1 MFMSKMKI
9 RVHEGFGGPC
19 TPKELKHELSKVVA
33 DFHKYI
39 GEHMGFDRYDGTVAY
54 YITDLGYNS
63 TEDDKK
69 EALDVLDLMQ
79 NELLQLRG
87 MIEDTPVPAPVQENH
102 DGYPEGFS
110 NEGPYRIRNRSTGAY
125 LTATFPGGKPSWS
138 IDVNPMKFLSRTEAG
153 AMIKEL
159 REMGEDTDMKRIE
172 VVKV

>member
-1 MFMSKMKI
+1 MGKMKI

-39 GEHMGFDRYDGTVAY
+39 GEHMGFDRYDGTVAT
-54 YITDLGYNS
+54 YITEMGYIS

-69 EALDVLDLMQ
+69 EALDVIDLMQ

-87 MIEDTPVPAPVQENH
+87 MIEDTPVPTPVQENH

-110 NEGPYRIRNRSTGAY
+110 NEGPYRIRKRSTGEY

-138 IDVNPMKFLSRTEAG
+138 INVNPMKFLSRTEAG

>member
-1 MFMSKMKI
+1 MSKMKI

-110 NEGPYRIRNRSTGAY
+110 NEGPYRIRNRGTGAY

-138 IDVNPMKFLSRTEAG
+138 VDVNPMKFLSRTEAG